1 MFYTVFEN
9 SELVNIEVLL
19 LGELASFQKLVIYF
33 DQYVALFHMFLCED
47 TIFNIKC

>member
-1 MFYTVFEN
+1 MFYTVSEN

-33 DQYVALFHMFLCED
+33 DQYVALFHMCSCVKTPYLL
-47 TIFNIKC
+47 

>member
-33 DQYVALFHMFLCED
+33 DQYVALLYVCSCVK
-47 TIFNIKC
+47 TPYLI